1 MEMTERIEDTARELG
16 ERVRPQIE
24 NAKRRLSSLNDSAT
38 DYIKEN
44 PGKCLVG
51 ALAIGYLIGK
61 IASRRG

>member
-1 MEMTERIEDTARELG
+1 MEMTERIEETARELG

-24 NAKRRLSSLNDSAT
+24 NAKQRLSSMNDSAT

-51 ALAIGYLIGK
+51 ALAVGYLIGK
-61 IASRRG
+61 LASRRG